1 MLSHNE
7 GWSGL
12 RSFHQNERYLARL
25 TSEQRERRNR
35 RKALQAQRRRL
46 EAKIRTA
53 QDQLR
58 EVVGAL
64 AALDGTSNENA
75 SS

>member
-1 MLSHNE
+1 M
-7 GWSGL
+7 